1 MVSSIK
7 LDEDDGL
14 LLELLDE
21 LELIELDVELV
32 VVLLLVVLSD
42 ELLLIVDEILV
53 LEPLLLDV
61 ELLEVELPPQEAKTN
76 VARTKVNK
84 RLNFILTRF
93 YFCVKIVRFLT
104 IEENLTF

>member
-1 MVSSIK
+1 M
-7 LDEDDGL
+7 
-14 LLELLDE
+14 
-21 LELIELDVELV
+21 
-32 VVLLLVVLSD
+32 LLLVVLSD

-84 RLNFILTRF
+84 RLNFILPSLDIFMT
-93 YFCVKIVRFLT
+93 Y
-104 IEENLTF
+104 